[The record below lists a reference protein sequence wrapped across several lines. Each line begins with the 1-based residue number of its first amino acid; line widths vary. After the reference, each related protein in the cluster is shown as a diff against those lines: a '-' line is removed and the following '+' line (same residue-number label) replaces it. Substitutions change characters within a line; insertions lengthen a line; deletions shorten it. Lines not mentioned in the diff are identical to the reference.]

1 MTINYQKHPKTKH
14 ISSTSPSTIHSS
26 TISSIINQALHPQDV
41 QVLPRRGALA
51 PLRAAAG
58 AAQLG
63 GALAEA
69 RRAAGAA
76 QGAGLAGAWNGAW
89 AFGAGFVRGKSGR
102 IP

>member
-1 MTINYQKHPKTKH
+1 MSFLVTFIT
-14 ISSTSPSTIHSS
+14 ISSTM
-26 TISSIINQALHPQDV
+26 NQALQPQDV

-89 AFGAGFVRGKSGR
+89 ALFGAGFVRGKSGR